1 MATRF
6 LMKLFETGN
15 VNIVNECMVYFGF
28 HLPSDL
34 ILSRTWRFT
43 RKFEAQEYLV
53 L

>member
-6 LMKLFETGN
+6 LMKLFDTGN
-15 VNIVNECMVYFGF
+15 INIVNECISYFGF

-34 ILSRTWRFT
+34 LLSRTFRFT
-43 RKFEAQEYLV
+43 RKFEAQQYFV